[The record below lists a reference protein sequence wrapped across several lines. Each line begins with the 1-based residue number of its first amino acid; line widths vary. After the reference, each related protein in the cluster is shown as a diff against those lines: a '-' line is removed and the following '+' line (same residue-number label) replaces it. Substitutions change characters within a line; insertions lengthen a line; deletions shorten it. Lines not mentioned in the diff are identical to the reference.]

1 MFGGGRATQ
10 DQVPQKIMA
19 GSATPISE
27 NAVRREI
34 SPDWI
39 PSIMSNLLW
48 NCSCPKR

>member
-1 MFGGGRATQ
+1 
-10 DQVPQKIMA
+10 VA

-39 PSIMSNLLW
+39 PSVMSNLLG
-48 NCSCPKR
+48 SAPARTASK